1 MMNCSLE
8 LTLTPLNDAYKGSI
22 KKFIKSLRETGYKVI
37 ENPLSTQIYGDYDAL
52 MTTLVPLIKKTFA
65 EEEAVMLHLK
75 LVKGDRSDYEP
86 DF

>member
-1 MMNCSLE
+1 MNCSLE
-8 LTLTPLNDAYKGSI
+8 LTLTPLNDTYKGSI

-52 MTTLVPLIKKTFA
+52 MTTLVPLIKKTFV

>member
-1 MMNCSLE
+1 MNCSLE
-8 LTLTPLNDAYKGSI
+8 LTLTHFKADYKPSI
-22 KKFIKSLRETGYKVI
+22 KQFISALRATGYTLK

-52 MTTLVPLIKKTFA
+52 MTSLVPLIKKTFT

-75 LVKGDRSDYEP
+75 LVKGDRSNYEP